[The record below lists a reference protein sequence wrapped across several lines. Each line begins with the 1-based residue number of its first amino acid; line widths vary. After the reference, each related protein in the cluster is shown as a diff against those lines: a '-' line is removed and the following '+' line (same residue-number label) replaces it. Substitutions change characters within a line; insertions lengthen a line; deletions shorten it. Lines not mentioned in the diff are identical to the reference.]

1 MKNQKT
7 GFVSGTVVHTPCGL
21 KPIQALQIGDL
32 VLTRSP
38 QGETSYK
45 PITQIDKTVQA
56 IYRCTLL
63 AQQADQQCT
72 VHYLFTTA
80 EQQIFA
86 DSDWIKVL
94 ESEEYR
100 CNTYNLSQQPLSLWQ
115 PKPVFAAS
123 NRKQQTFGLNAATFS
138 QDIQLNGQDDEF
150 IYISPEVLIHHQPN
164 SNQYSFAKVTAPL
177 SLNSV
182 NWHNINKKTLVLPVY
197 QLHLSNSDN
206 YFVGQE
212 GILARAA

>member
-1 MKNQKT
+1 MI
-7 GFVSGTVVHTPCGL
+7 HTPCGL

-63 AQQADQQCT
+63 EQQADEQCT

-94 ESEEYR
+94 ES
-100 CNTYNLSQQPLSLWQ
+100 
-115 PKPVFAAS
+115 
-123 NRKQQTFGLNAATFS
+123 
-138 QDIQLNGQDDEF
+138 
-150 IYISPEVLIHHQPN
+150 
-164 SNQYSFAKVTAPL
+164 
-177 SLNSV
+177 
-182 NWHNINKKTLVLPVY
+182 
-197 QLHLSNSDN
+197 
-206 YFVGQE
+206 
-212 GILARAA
+212 

>member
-21 KPIQALQIGDL
+21 QPIQALQVGDL

-38 QGETSYK
+38 QGTTSYQ
-45 PITQIDKTVQA
+45 PILKIDKTVQA

-63 AQQADQQCT
+63 EHQQDQPCT

-80 EQQIFA
+80 EQQIFT
-86 DSDWIKVL
+86 DSEWIKVL
-94 ESEEYR
+94 ESEEHR
-100 CNTYNLSQQPLSLWQ
+100 CSTYNLSQQPLSLWQ

-123 NRKQQTFGLNAATFS
+123 NRKQQTFGLNASTFS
-138 QDIQLNGQDDEF
+138 QELQPNGQDDEF
-150 IYISPEVLIHHQPN
+150 IYISPEGLVHHQPL
-164 SNQYSFAKVTAPL
+164 SDHYSFAKVTAPF
-177 SLNSV
+177 SRNSV
-182 NWHNINKKTLVLPVY
+182 NWNHINKKTLVLPVY

-206 YFVGQE
+206 YFVGQV